1 MSTRVKIVFAV
12 ILISVLALTSCNA
25 EEQVQADDKEEQTSA
40 VARAGAQRTLGQT
53 AGEHTASEPA
63 AGKEG
68 GAIARAGDNAVA
80 RAGDGAVSRAGD
92 VEARAWGGEDAEG
105 TNGEGE
111 SAREVTLEVRGDNGT
126 RFSGVCFV
134 GGQEK
139 VIGERVPAR
148 YIFHPRGGKLEC
160 EIRKEGSGA
169 LEIVLAAGS
178 SVRSVQRTDAQNSTV
193 NFTYSNGGLSSSVSN
208 SSG

>member
-1 MSTRVKIVFAV
+1 MAFAI
-12 ILISVLALTSCNA
+12 ILISALALTSCNA
-25 EEQVQADDKEEQTSA
+25 DEQVQADDKEEQTSA

-53 AGEHTASEPA
+53 AGKHTASEPA

-80 RAGDGAVSRAGD
+80 RAGDGAVARAGD
-92 VEARAWGGEDAEG
+92 VEARAKGGEDVVG

-111 SAREVTLEVRGDNGT
+111 SARAVTLDVGGDDGT

-134 GGQEK
+134 GRQEK
-139 VIGERVPAR
+139 DISGRVPAR
-148 YIFHPRGGKLEC
+148 YVFQPGGDKLEC

-178 SVRSVQRTDAQNSTV
+178 NVRSVQRTDAQKSTI